1 MATYSLT
8 VANPDFVSDSGL
20 MVGSYL
26 RRVTPRL
33 DVGVELIY
41 QRSRQLP
48 GAQLSILQYAGRY
61 TGNIICIEAFRAV
74 LYCNYRIAI
83 SNYGKRLTLTVEVFT
98 KTGIDFRNLVGKYFT
113 ASGTIGRSGL
123 HLCYFHKQEENMQFG
138 IEWETNLRMQ
148 ESVATFAYQFD
159 LPKANTVF
167 RGKES
172 YGILPVVVLFS
183 FDLTFLFTNCHVDI
197 FFSFC

>member
-61 TGNIICIEAFRAV
+61 TGNIICIEAFSAV
-74 LYCNYRIAI
+74 L
-83 SNYGKRLTLTVEVFT
+83 
-98 KTGIDFRNLVGKYFT
+98 
-113 ASGTIGRSGL
+113 
-123 HLCYFHKQEENMQFG
+123 
-138 IEWETNLRMQ
+138 
-148 ESVATFAYQFD
+148 
-159 LPKANTVF
+159 
-167 RGKES
+167 
-172 YGILPVVVLFS
+172 
-183 FDLTFLFTNCHVDI
+183 
-197 FFSFC
+197 